1 MKINKKQ
8 VIQTIQVIQVIQM
21 IAKMIKNQ
29 PPPKETTAK
38 TEIDAAVKNGDESKI
53 EEQLEK
59 YEKTVQNS
67 QDPDLS

>member
-1 MKINKKQ
+1 M
-8 VIQTIQVIQVIQM
+8 IQVIQM

-38 TEIDAAVKNGDESKI
+38 TEIDAAVESGDESKI

-59 YEKTVQNS
+59 HEKTVQNS
-67 QDPDLS
+67 QDPELTKLKR